1 MRTSLRCSC
10 ALLVAMT
17 CAQSAPSRLGAQTTT
32 ELDAYWA
39 EVSRTV
45 GEGDFEGY
53 AALYHEDA
61 VLVSRFSNDS
71 YPISTALDGWEQG
84 FLDTKAG
91 NSKAGVEFRFSQRL
105 NDGTTAHETGIFNYQ
120 LETSTGD
127 VTDQYIHFSALLV
140 KKDGWEMVME
150 YQQSVATVEEWN
162 ALR

>member
-1 MRTSLRCSC
+1 MRTTLRVGS
-10 ALLVAMT
+10 ALAAFLLCPQFA
-17 CAQSAPSRLGAQTTT
+17 AHLSAQTTSQ
-32 ELDAYWA
+32 LDAYWA

-45 GEGDFEGY
+45 EEGDFQGY

-61 VLVSRFSNDS
+61 VLVSNLSGS
-71 YPISTALDGWEQG
+71 SHPIATALDEWEQG
-84 FLDTKAG
+84 FTDTREGRAT
-91 NSKAGVEFRFSQRL
+91 AGVDFRFSQRL
-105 NDGTTAHETGIFNYQ
+105 NNGTTAHETGIFNYQ

-140 KKDGWEMVME
+140 KKDGWKMVME